1 MDNCLLNFKTYYKI
15 TVIRHRG
22 IGEKNR
28 LIDHWNRIESSE
40 IDLCKYIQLIFE
52 RVEAVQQSRESLS
65 TNGAGT
71 ARHPQAG
78 GKKKE
83 GSRQTLYSS
92 EKVL

>member
-78 GKKKE
+78 EKKKKK
-83 GSRQTLYSS
+83 RL
-92 EKVL
+92 